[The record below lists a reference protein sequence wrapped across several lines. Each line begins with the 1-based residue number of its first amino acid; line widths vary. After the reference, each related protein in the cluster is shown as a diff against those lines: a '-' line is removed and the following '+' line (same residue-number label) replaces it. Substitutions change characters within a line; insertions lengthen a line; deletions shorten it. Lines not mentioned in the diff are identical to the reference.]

1 MINHLRVKEVIEQIQ
16 NQLIA
21 KKITERKTK

>member
-1 MINHLRVKEVIEQIQ
+1 MINQLRVKEVIEQIK
-16 NQLIA
+16 NKITT